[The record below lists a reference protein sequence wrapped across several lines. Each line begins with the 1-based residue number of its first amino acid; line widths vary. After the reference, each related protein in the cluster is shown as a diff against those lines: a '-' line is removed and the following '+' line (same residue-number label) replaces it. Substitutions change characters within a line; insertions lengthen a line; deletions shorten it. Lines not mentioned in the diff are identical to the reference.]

1 MNIEN
6 NRKEYKSDKTIV
18 YSCQFHVIFCTKY
31 RRKVLDNKVDVRLKE
46 LIFDNQM
53 KHDYQIHE
61 LEIMPDHVH
70 LLIDV
75 NPKIGIHKTIKKI
88 KGLSSNILRNE
99 FSFLKSRIPSLWTR
113 SYFVSTVG
121 SVSLETVKRYIENQK
136 SV

>member
-61 LEIMPDHVH
+61 LEIMPDNVH